1 MAKKKATQRDKITTA
16 PSRPKRKCGPPKGA
30 VLHVTSA
37 SGLRG
42 SVAVAAGMSRETGK
56 PPQPYKPHKIR
67 KSTKY
72 DPRRMF
78 ITPVPGTRHSHYEGQ
93 RIPTLSSTG
102 AWRRKYERGVVSQK
116 KRPRT
121 LEVTRRALVRMA
133 PKHASAIANNLEK
146 GRATYDWYFDRFKRA
161 NESEMVFPNR
171 GRNQCKPLP
180 NAFYRSVDLEKWNG
194 MMDEGKVLCRHQI
207 SVTPRRRRAGST
219 QATRRSKCSRSRRRS
234 CLTRARRGRRTSARR
249 RWYSS
254 TRSWAR

>member
-72 DPRRMF
+72 NPRRMF

-93 RIPTLSSTG
+93 RIPTLSSNE
-102 AWRRKYERGVVSQK
+102 AWRGKYQRGVVSHK
-116 KRPRT
+116 KRPYTR
-121 LEVTRRALVRMA
+121 EATRRALLCMA
-133 PKHASAIANNLEK
+133 PKHASAIANNLK
-146 GRATYDWYFDRFKRA
+146 HGRATYDHLFDRFKKA
-161 NESEMVFPNR
+161 NESETEVFWCNGRETYRPNR
-171 GRNQCKPLP
+171 FC
-180 NAFYRSVDLEKWNG
+180 RSVDIETWNR
-194 MMDEGKVLCRHQI
+194 MMDEGKKLCRNQI
-207 SVTPRRRRAGST
+207 
-219 QATRRSKCSRSRRRS
+219 
-234 CLTRARRGRRTSARR
+234 
-249 RWYSS
+249 
-254 TRSWAR
+254 